1 MRIPASCAQFVPE
14 VGLFIT
20 NELRLD
26 LPSITGKLNDKV
38 NEEWLVEEVGRDKV
52 EHGVVSTPNLKVRA
66 FDHEN

>member
-1 MRIPASCAQFVPE
+1 M
-14 VGLFIT
+14 FIT